1 MSRSCTRRI
10 SPSGLTYGWLSRW
23 ILRTLQ
29 ITTQRARFFGNVART
44 TDYSVGWRTISLR
57 RAASFVD
64 SLLRSSSATS
74 TSPPSSSSSSVGRAS
89 TTYVYGQPR
98 RSTPRNC
105 YRCARNGSINA
116 ERRWSG
122 VETDGECPTKEEQ
135 RRERWEREGAWKG
148 ALRVVEGAGE
158 SVGVRREGETEKGVG
173 DEEGAKGTEERETDG
188 GWGRVVDV
196 IERGEKE
203 G

>member
-1 MSRSCTRRI
+1 MVPLIDASLPDLFRMLLRILIPRFAAASNDISKLHSLKSSRVD
-10 SPSGLTYGWLSRW
+10 SRMDGF
-23 ILRTLQ
+23 RGGFCETLQ
-29 ITTQRARFFGNVART
+29 TTTQRARFFGNVART
-44 TDYSVGWRTISLR
+44 TDYLVGRRTISLR
-57 RAASFVD
+57 RTASFAD

-122 VETDGECPTKEEQ
+122 VEMDRECTRRIKREGV
-135 RRERWEREGAWKG
+135 REREREKRGNG
-148 ALRVVEGAGE
+148 G
-158 SVGVRREGETEKGVG
+158 SEK
-173 DEEGAKGTEERETDG
+173 ERE
-188 GWGRVVDV
+188 RV
-196 IERGEKE
+196 R
-203 G
+203 